1 LWLGPE
7 FPHGLF
13 VCQDNTN
20 TGPDPQGNQNFKY
33 VPLEAVIPGINP
45 YMM

>member
-1 LWLGPE
+1 VWLGPD

-20 TGPDPQGNQNFKY
+20 TKPGVEGNQNFKY
-33 VPLEAVIPGINP
+33 VPLDAIIPGINP